1 MAEPP
6 KRRALGRGLDA
17 LLPAMPAPP
26 APRTLPD
33 PATVPGTLPSPAV
46 APAAQPPAASPL
58 GRSGDSFSAP
68 IEQLHPN
75 RFQPRTR
82 FDDVALNELATSLT
96 TIGILEPILVR
107 RRALGGYEIIAG
119 ERRWRAAQKAG
130 LHDVP
135 VLVREMSDAQA
146 FEAALVEN
154 LVREDLGPV
163 ETARAFQ
170 HMIEDSEHSIESIA
184 KLTGKDRSTISN
196 SLRLLKLPDAI
207 IDQVENRELTEGH
220 ARALLGGGD
229 VDSMLKLAKEVV
241 DKGLSVRET
250 ERRVRAT
257 AALAPAK
264 AAAAKAVKSPN
275 VRDLEEQLGRKLGTR
290 VTVADRK
297 GKGHLTLAFTSYD
310 ELDRLLEVLLG
321 P

>member
-17 LLPAMPAPP
+17 LLPAMPP
-26 APRTLPD
+26 APRTQPEA
-33 PATVPGTLPSPAV
+33 ATVPGTVP
-46 APAAQPPAASPL
+46 APAAAAAAVPAARGS
-58 GRSGDSFSAP
+58 DSFSAP

-82 FDDVALNELATSLT
+82 FDDKALSELATSLSA
-96 TIGILEPILVR
+96 IGILEPILVR
-107 RRALGGYEIIAG
+107 RRPLGGYEIIAG

-207 IDQVENRELTEGH
+207 IDMVENRELTEGH
-220 ARALLGGGD
+220 GRALLGGSD
-229 VDSMLKLAKEVV
+229 VDTMLALSKEAVE
-241 DKGLSVRET
+241 KGWSVRET

-257 AALAPAK
+257 AAAAPAK
-264 AAAAKAVKSPN
+264 AAAKAAAVKSVN